1 MDEITYCEPGRIFC
15 RARKVLLAVDG
26 SQGSARAAT
35 VAFEIAE
42 MTKSTLFIVHVI
54 PTPSVEQF
62 ARITDENFDAV
73 MMKYTS
79 KGENLLE
86 GYKSAAEEFGIDV
99 TLLLEKGLP
108 AERIMAVAK
117 EQAVDIIVIGHD
129 GAGNPKRTQLGSSTD
144 RVVKGTSCPVLVV
157 K

>member
-1 MDEITYCEPGRIFC
+1 MGEITYCEPGRIFC
-15 RARKVLLAVDG
+15 RAQKVLLAVDG
-26 SQGSARAAT
+26 SQGAARAAT

-42 MTKSTLFIVHVI
+42 MTKSKLFIIHVI
-54 PTPSVEQF
+54 PKPSVEQF
-62 ARITDENFDAV
+62 ARITDENFDDV

-79 KGENLLE
+79 KGEILLNGYKNAAADYGIEVVVLLE
-86 GYKSAAEEFGIDV
+86 
-99 TLLLEKGLP
+99 TGLP

-117 EQAVDIIVIGHD
+117 DQEVDIIVIGHD

>member
-15 RARKVLLAVDG
+15 RAQKVLLAVDG

-42 MTKSTLFIVHVI
+42 MTKSILYIVHVI

-62 ARITDENFDAV
+62 ARMTDENIDEV
-73 MMKYTS
+73 LLKYTS
-79 KGENLLE
+79 KGEVLLE
-86 GYKSAAEEFGIDV
+86 GYKNAASKYGIEV
-99 TLLLEKGLP
+99 TIVLERGSP
-108 AERIMAVAK
+108 SERIMAVAK
-117 EQAVDIIVIGHD
+117 KEAVDIIVMGHK
-129 GAGNPKRTQLGSSTD
+129 GANAKRAQLGSATD
-144 RVVKGTSCPVLVV
+144 RVVQGTECPILVV